1 VSTPAE
7 RGDAWPVP
15 ERPPDRSPL
24 PRLDDIPQADHGYD
38 PDQVREAF
46 DSFYRHI
53 AQMDTTLRT
62 LEAVD
67 TFRHQ
72 AGTLRQELRALRAA
86 GWTQQPLGS
95 GGGYGGSAR
104 RSGPGLPDAL
114 PRLALEAGFLVL
126 VAVLVGVLHFGKV
139 AVILT
144 MLLAWTVVGVVEWLA
159 ARDRYTPPRPV
170 SAPPAPEAR
179 PAPAVAPAAAL
190 PAPSTPAP
198 QADAAGWAA
207 YSEPAP
213 AEPEALTFVAEAEEA
228 QAAEEPEPP
237 PAAEPEA
244 QVEPAEPEP
253 AEPEVAEPEAVV
265 EPEPESVPEP
275 QPEEPPQWSWGED
288 QARGELAGPE
298 PESRPRRWLRL
309 RHRETDDE
317 QLEPEQPRHVR
328 VLKSG
333 EEPESSLSPDDID
346 RILDPWE
353 EELDV
358 DGLPDADREAARD
371 PRS

>member
-15 ERPPDRSPL
+15 ERPPDRFPL
-24 PRLDDIPQADHGYD
+24 PRLDDIPQADQGYD
-38 PDQVREAF
+38 PDRVREAF

-62 LEAVD
+62 LESVE

-95 GGGYGGSAR
+95 GGGYAGSSG

-144 MLLAWTVVGVVEWLA
+144 MLLAWTVVGAVEWLA

-170 SAPPAPEAR
+170 TAPPAPEAR

-190 PAPSTPAP
+190 PAPPSPAP

-207 YSEPAP
+207 YSEPSP
-213 AEPEALTFVAEAEEA
+213 AEAEALTFVGEAEANEEEEA
-228 QAAEEPEPP
+228 RA
-237 PAAEPEA
+237 AAEPE
-244 QVEPAEPEP
+244 PEASAATP
-253 AEPEVAEPEAVV
+253 EVAPEPEVAEPEAAAG
-265 EPEPESVPEP
+265 PEPESVPEP
-275 QPEEPPQWSWGED
+275 EPEAPPHWSWGED
-288 QARGELAGPE
+288 QAHGELPGPE

-309 RHRETDDE
+309 RRRETDE
-317 QLEPEQPRHVR
+317 EAFRPEQPRHVR
-328 VLKSG
+328 VMKSG
-333 EEPESSLSPDDID
+333 EEPEPSLSKEDID

-353 EELDV
+353 AELDV